1 MKKAIYGSVGMK
13 EIEMKMAKTQ
23 GFTLVELLVV
33 IGILG
38 ILSAALFPAISNAV
52 MQANMTA
59 VGMRGRDIFVAI
71 TAANTEREPLGL
83 GSVWPKTSAPEDA
96 ATGSG
101 DTDIGDMP
109 FSTAEDYFKE
119 LYDGENVGTASWSPY
134 VAGFDYG
141 KLAGAGV
148 SSQPGGSTTL
158 DAQYV
163 MWCIGANIRDEM
175 EDVIPILVTR
185 NVDCSKLATK
195 YEGTSVTKV
204 DLGKGTYTTPFSNK
218 AFVMIRKGGAIFK
231 ARDKYATLRV
241 IYQGQQFDLAP
252 SGPSSDLD
260 PFCYLKPGGKDTP
273 SGS

>member
-1 MKKAIYGSVGMK
+1 MTLTKKH
-13 EIEMKMAKTQ
+13 

-59 VGMRGRDIFVAI
+59 VGTRGRDIFVAI
-71 TAANTEREPLGL
+71 TGANTEREPLGL
-83 GSVWPKTSAPEDA
+83 GNVWPKTQAPASAS
-96 ATGSG
+96 TSG
-101 DTDIGDMP
+101 DIDIADKAFG
-109 FSTAEDYFKE
+109 TAEEYFE
-119 LYDGENVGTASWSPY
+119 FLYDGQNVGKPDWSPY

-148 SSQPGGSTTL
+148 SSQPGGSSRL
-158 DAQYV
+158 ERQYV

-175 EDVIPILVTR
+175 EDIIPILVTR
-185 NVDCSKLATK
+185 NVDCKALAIK
-195 YEGTSVTKV
+195 YEGTSTSKV
-204 DLGKGTYTTPFSNK
+204 KLGTEFSTPFSNK

-231 ARDKYATLRV
+231 ARDKYSNLKV
-241 IYQGQQFDLAP
+241 IYQGQQFDLNP
-252 SGPSSDLD
+252 SGTSNSDME
-260 PFCYLKPGGKDTP
+260 PFQYLIPGGKATP